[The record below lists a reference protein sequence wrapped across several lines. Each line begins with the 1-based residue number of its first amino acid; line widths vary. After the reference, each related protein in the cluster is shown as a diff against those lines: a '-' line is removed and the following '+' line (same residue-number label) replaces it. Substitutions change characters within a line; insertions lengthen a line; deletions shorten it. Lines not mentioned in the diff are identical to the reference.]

1 MYIALIENVVVSQCP
16 RLLARPCNSNDRP
29 SLRADTDFA
38 LSILFQKDNPV
49 NQAIVSVVEEI
60 AEERGLP
67 MATISTAWCLSKG
80 VNPIVGL
87 NSKEQIDEAVKA
99 VKLVLSEEEIAK
111 LEVAYVPKHCRVL
124 NRHLISLINRP
135 LIFFLK

>member
-1 MYIALIENVVVSQCP
+1 MPAGCSHVRRTPMTVHHFVPIQT
-16 RLLARPCNSNDRP
+16 LLC
-29 SLRADTDFA
+29 
-38 LSILFQKDNPV
+38 LSILIQKDIPV

-60 AEERGLP
+60 TEERGLP

-87 NSKEQIDEAVKA
+87 NSKERIDEAVKA

-111 LEVAYVPKHCRVL
+111 LEVAYVPKRIVG
-124 NRHLISLINRP
+124 
-135 LIFFLK
+135 F